1 MQSDQ
6 RIRSVLD
13 NSIDVGI
20 KLSGSSPGSGPAT
33 RRLGMGTAAARLS
46 NGLGGGGGRGAA
58 AAAHEA

>member
-1 MQSDQ
+1 
-6 RIRSVLD
+6 VLD